1 MGITRGVA
9 YCSPLWKRA
18 AQAGTGDTTICQGT
32 ATSAAMDVLL
42 GMIPKKRAREAS
54 AEDVDEDVRVK
65 VSTFGAFEAIRYM
78 LTFSHNLRSEKG
90 LLMHAISS
98 EAREPCVLASVNI
111 LQHVFNLSDE
121 TKNRITVT
129 LQNECTTSSKW
140 VQLLYLSLCI
150 AMQALRA
157 TNPANKEEL
166 GEIAMSLKETADQ
179 LRMKSLHE
187 NYEKLLKE

>member
-1 MGITRGVA
+1 
-9 YCSPLWKRA
+9 
-18 AQAGTGDTTICQGT
+18 
-32 ATSAAMDVLL
+32 MDVLL
-42 GMIPKKRAREAS
+42 GMNPKKRVREAS

-78 LTFSHNLRSEKG
+78 LTFGHSLRSEKG

-111 LQHVFNLSDE
+111 LQHVFNLSNE

-129 LQNECTTSSKW
+129 LRNECTSPSKW

>member
-1 MGITRGVA
+1 
-9 YCSPLWKRA
+9 LWERA
-18 AQAGTGDTTICQGT
+18 AEEGAGDTEFCERTT
-32 ATSAAMDVLL
+32 TSVAMDVLL
-42 GMIPKKRAREAS
+42 GMNPNKRAREAS
-54 AEDVDEDVRVK
+54 AEDEDDVRVK
-65 VSTFGAFEAIRYM
+65 VCTFGPYDAVRYM
-78 LTFSHNLRSEKG
+78 LTFGVDLKSEKG

-111 LQHVFNLSDE
+111 LQHVFNFSNE

-129 LQNECTTSSKW
+129 LRNECTSPSKW

-150 AMQALRA
+150 AVQALRA

-166 GEIAMSLKETADQ
+166 GDIATSLKETAEQ